1 MKKLMMILM
10 VLLVSAGSANGHM
23 AGLPIADGAVPLNQG
38 AKRISGGFVLG
49 DDVDLFGGRFAYGM
63 DNRFTLFG
71 DFGFTDPDPGDTGW
85 GIQGG
90 GLYALPITDIPFN
103 MAARGTLGYTRF
115 DLKYAG
121 PHWNPVTERWRTRS
135 VSVDIITMN
144 IGAVAS
150 KDIDMFTF
158 YGYLGINYTRV
169 SNGGSDSEMDPAIG
183 GGVLFKLNRQFSLY
197 AELMHI
203 DDPWLGLGFRYAF

>member
-1 MKKLMMILM
+1 MKKLLIVFVM
-10 VLLVSAGSANGHM
+10 VFVCFNTAHGHM
-23 AGLPIADGAVPLNQG
+23 AGLPVADGAVPLAQG
-38 AKRISGGFVLG
+38 VKRISGGFVLG

-71 DFGFTDPDPGDTGW
+71 DFGFTDPDHGDTGW

-90 GLYALPITDIPFN
+90 GLFALPITDIPFN
-103 MAARGTLGYTRF
+103 MAARGTLGYTCYDHDIGRF
-115 DLKYAG
+115 
-121 PHWNPVTERWRTRS
+121 RTRS
-135 VSVDIITMN
+135 ESIDIITMN
-144 IGAVAS
+144 AGAVGS
-150 KDIDMFTF
+150 KDFDMLTV

-169 SNGGSDSEMDPAIG
+169 SNGGSDSELDPALG
-183 GGVLFKLNRQFSLY
+183 GGVLFNLNPRFSLY

>member
-150 KDIDMFTF
+150 KDIDMFIQKPFEGST
-158 YGYLGINYTRV
+158 LLSIVRRV
-169 SNGGSDSEMDPAIG
+169 LDSRI
-183 GGVLFKLNRQFSLY
+183 FSKR
-197 AELMHI
+197 HN
-203 DDPWLGLGFRYAF
+203 